1 MPNLSSIQGLDKKIE
16 NILFDYLKV
25 ESFTNT
31 QGEEL
36 VDAFFNKTIS
46 EMSYFKDHP
55 ELYGQYETGDKNFD
69 RHINYAFYK
78 GHSDTYVMIHHSDVV
93 NVDNYADYKK
103 LAFEPSNLANA
114 FLEDDNFLSREA
126 MEDLHSGNFLFG
138 RGVADMKAGGSI
150 ELALLDYYSCSGMGP
165 SILVIAVPDEENES
179 LGMRAAIRLLK
190 DLKDEHQLSYK
201 LMINTE
207 PHQRIQSERG
217 VISQGSI
224 GKLNVFVHVKGVLA
238 HAGKA
243 LEGINPNGLLARI
256 VSEVD
261 LNDDFVNVT
270 ESEMS
275 IPPTWVMMR
284 DNKKVYDI
292 SFPSMSYGILN
303 ILNYTDTPSDVLG
316 KLKKLIQTALD
327 DYLEHINMKR
337 LKFSSKTG
345 RNWKCFNKSDNVFTL
360 DEYLA
365 FRNESGKP
373 LDYPEDIEALMCKSN
388 DDEPLIVIGILP
400 PYYPAVTNVEQSELI
415 DLVNEFTLKNYNQT
429 YDNRMYFTG
438 ISDLSYSKL
447 PSKNIEEEMKN
458 IMGWK
463 TKYYIPFEI
472 LESVEMPCIN
482 IGPWGKDFHKPSER
496 VFKEDVF
503 ERTPNIIDYIIR
515 NYKGGKYV

>member
-1 MPNLSSIQGLDKKIE
+1 MPNLSNIQGLDKKIE
-16 NILFDYLKV
+16 SILLDYLKV

-36 VDAFFNKTIS
+36 VDDFFNKTIS

-55 ELYGQYETGDKNFD
+55 EYYGQYETGDKNFD

-78 GHSDTYVMIHHSDVV
+78 GRSDTFVMIHHSDVV
-93 NVDNYADYKK
+93 NVDNYANYKE
-103 LAFEPSNLANA
+103 LAFEPDKLENA
-114 FLEDDNFLSREA
+114 FLEDQTFLSKEA
-126 MEDLHSGNFLFG
+126 MEDLHSGNYLFG

-150 ELALLDYYSCSGMGP
+150 ELALLDYYSSSGMGP

-179 LGMRAAIRLLK
+179 LGMRAAIHLLK
-190 DLKDEHQLSYK
+190 NLKDEHDLSYK
-201 LMINTE
+201 LMINAE
-207 PHQRIQSERG
+207 PHQRMQFDRG

-243 LEGINPNGLLARI
+243 LEGINSNGLLARI

-270 ESEMS
+270 ENEMS
-275 IPPTWVMMR
+275 IPPTWVIMR
-284 DNKKVYDI
+284 DNKKIYDI

-303 ILNYTDTPSDVLG
+303 ILNYTDTPSEVLS
-316 KLKKLIQTALD
+316 KLKKLIQVALN
-327 DYLEHINMKR
+327 DYVEFINKKR
-337 LKFSSKTG
+337 IKFSSKTG
-345 RNWKCFNKSDNVFTL
+345 RDWNCFDKLDNVFTL
-360 DEYLA
+360 DEYLVYK
-365 FRNESGKP
+365 NESFKP
-373 LDYPEDIEALMCKSN
+373 QDYPEDIESLMKKSN
-388 DDEPLIVIGILP
+388 DDEPLIIIGILP
-400 PYYPAVTNVEQSELI
+400 PYYPAVTNDEQTELI
-415 DLVNEFTLKNYNQT
+415 DLVNEFTLENYKQA

-463 TKYYIPFEI
+463 TKYCIPFEV
-472 LESVEMPCIN
+472 LESVEMPCVN

-496 VFKEDVF
+496 VLKEDVF
-503 ERTPNIIDYIIR
+503 ERTPKIIDYIIR